1 MGPSVIFLGVMA
13 IICII
18 GITIEYIKMKREESR
33 NK

>member
-18 GITIEYIKMKREESR
+18 GITIEYVKMKKEEREA
-33 NK
+33 K